1 MNPLRQ
7 SIHTFV
13 TALVFALG
21 PIAGMVLLP
30 NTWWGW
36 LIKALLA
43 LLVVGIA
50 INFMRPSPMREFVY
64 GKAAP
69 GFVLIMPLFA
79 ATIGLTRGFWKT
91 SATFLFLF
99 FSASCFLMIYQ
110 NAKTRMAPAATEDS
124 SRV

>member
-1 MNPLRQ
+1 MNPLRR
-7 SIHTFV
+7 SVHTFV

-21 PIAGMVLLP
+21 PIAGLVLLP
-30 NTWWGW
+30 NAWWGW
-36 LIKALLA
+36 ILKALLA
-43 LLVVGIA
+43 LFVLGIV

-64 GKAAP
+64 GRAAP

-79 ATIGLTRGFWKT
+79 ATIGLTEGFWKA

-99 FSASCFLMIYQ
+99 FSATCFLMIYQ
-110 NAKTRMAPAATEDS
+110 NAKNQMAPAAAEDN